1 MSGGIKNIVIS
12 NCVFQNTDRGIRIK
26 TRRERGGYIDG
37 ILVGNIIMDK
47 DKTPEIS
54 NISINGIIARNVEAS
69 GIYMYGLPERNISCI
84 NTTSF
89 YIIQYKTL
97 VFI

>member
-1 MSGGIKNIVIS
+1 MSGEIKNIVIS

-26 TRRERGGYIDG
+26 MRRERGGYIDG

-54 NISINGIIARNVEAS
+54 NISINGIIARNVKAS
-69 GIYMYGLPERNISCI
+69 GIYVR
-84 NTTSF
+84 TSRAQ
-89 YIIQYKTL
+89 YIVHKYHLILYYT
-97 VFI
+97 I